1 LNPSSRRKRMS
12 QKKWANDDGTYPE
25 MVEINFDSI
34 ADRSELSTCYTIG
47 DEEVWLPNTETRNVD
62 EMQGTL
68 EIPEWLAK
76 DRGLI

>member
-1 LNPSSRRKRMS
+1 MAK
-12 QKKWANDDGTYPE
+12 KKWANDDGSEPE
-25 MVEINFDSI
+25 LIEINFDSVV
-34 ADRSELSTCYTIG
+34 DREELRTCYETAEGEI
-47 DEEVWLPNTETRNVD
+47 WLPNSEVKFED